1 MENRE
6 NRLLLNN
13 LLLHVL
19 EQASWYAAV
28 AHEVLREAIA
38 AVAHSVRLD
47 QFLVLFNWHRLHLP
61 PRAAD
66 LRPAPLLDLPFDELL
81 LHHSDHLLAQLFP
94 FANVRSGQNAF
105 RQRIYF

>member
-38 AVAHSVRLD
+38 AVAHSMWFD
-47 QFLVLFNWHRLHLP
+47 QLLVLLDRHRLHLP
-61 PRAAD
+61 LRAAD
-66 LRPAPLLDLPFDELL
+66 LRPAPLFDLPLDELL

-94 FANVRSGQNAF
+94 LANVRSGQNSF